1 MYLYKKQLNYITM
14 NKSIT
19 LQLLRNI
26 AQVEARI
33 LSANYY
39 EDQTEDNDKLSLD
52 ACNVLEQAE
61 TNLSLFLNKN

>member
-1 MYLYKKQLNYITM
+1 M
-14 NKSIT
+14 NKSMT

-39 EDQTEDNDKLSLD
+39 DNQTEENDSLSLE

-61 TNLSLFLNKN
+61 TNLSLYLNKN

>member
-39 EDQTEDNDKLSLD
+39 EDQTEENDKLSLD

>member
-1 MYLYKKQLNYITM
+1 M

-39 EDQTEDNDKLSLD
+39 EDQTEENDKLSLD
-52 ACNVLEQAE
+52 ACDVLEQAE
-61 TNLSLFLNKN
+61 IKLSLYLNKN

>member
-1 MYLYKKQLNYITM
+1 M

-61 TNLSLFLNKN
+61 QNLSLFLNKN

>member
-1 MYLYKKQLNYITM
+1 M

-39 EDQTEDNDKLSLD
+39 EDQTEENDKLSLD

-61 TNLSLFLNKN
+61 PNLSLFLNKN

>member
-1 MYLYKKQLNYITM
+1 M

-39 EDQTEDNDKLSLD
+39 EDQTQDNDKLSLD

-61 TNLSLFLNKN
+61 INLSLFLNKN

>member
-1 MYLYKKQLNYITM
+1 M
-14 NKSIT
+14 NKLIT

-33 LSANYY
+33 LSAKYY
-39 EDQTEDNDKLSLD
+39 DEQTEENDSLSLE

>member
-1 MYLYKKQLNYITM
+1 V
-14 NKSIT
+14 NKLIT

-39 EDQTEDNDKLSLD
+39 EDQTEENDRLSLD
-52 ACNVLEQAE
+52 ACNALEQAE
-61 TNLSLFLNKN
+61 QNLSLHLNKN

>member
-1 MYLYKKQLNYITM
+1 M
-14 NKSIT
+14 NKLIT

-33 LSANYY
+33 LSAKYY
-39 EDQTEDNDKLSLD
+39 DDQTEENDSLSLE

-61 TNLSLFLNKN
+61 TNLSLYLNKN

>member
-1 MYLYKKQLNYITM
+1 M

-39 EDQTEDNDKLSLD
+39 EDQTEENDKLSLD

-61 TNLSLFLNKN
+61 INLSLFLNKN

>member
-1 MYLYKKQLNYITM
+1 M

-39 EDQTEDNDKLSLD
+39 DDQTEENDSLSLE

-61 TNLSLFLNKN
+61 TNLSLYLNKN

>member
-1 MYLYKKQLNYITM
+1 M
-14 NKSIT
+14 NKLIT

-26 AQVEARI
+26 AQVEARV
-33 LSANYY
+33 LSAKYY
-39 EDQTEDNDKLSLD
+39 DDQTEENDSLSLE

>member
-1 MYLYKKQLNYITM
+1 M
-14 NKSIT
+14 NKLIT

-61 TNLSLFLNKN
+61 INLSLFLNKN

>member
-1 MYLYKKQLNYITM
+1 M
-14 NKSIT
+14 NKLIT

-39 EDQTEDNDKLSLD
+39 EDQTEEND
-52 ACNVLEQAE
+52 QAKPRR
-61 TNLSLFLNKN
+61 L

>member
-1 MYLYKKQLNYITM
+1 M

-61 TNLSLFLNKN
+61 INLSLFLNKN

>member
-1 MYLYKKQLNYITM
+1 M

-26 AQVEARI
+26 AYVDYRCGRVTLGEV
-33 LSANYY
+33 
-39 EDQTEDNDKLSLD
+39 DK
-52 ACNVLEQAE
+52 AE

>member
-1 MYLYKKQLNYITM
+1 M

-52 ACNVLEQAE
+52 ACSVLEQAE
-61 TNLSLFLNKN
+61 QNLSLYLKNN

>member
-1 MYLYKKQLNYITM
+1 M
-14 NKSIT
+14 NKLIT

-26 AQVEARI
+26 AQVDARI

-39 EDQTEDNDKLSLD
+39 DNQTEENDKLSLD

-61 TNLSLFLNKN
+61 QNLSLYLNKN

>member
-33 LSANYY
+33 LSAKYY
-39 EDQTEDNDKLSLD
+39 DDQTEENDKLSLD

-61 TNLSLFLNKN
+61 INLSLFLNKN

>member
-1 MYLYKKQLNYITM
+1 M
-14 NKSIT
+14 NKLIT

-33 LSANYY
+33 LSAKYY
-39 EDQTEDNDKLSLD
+39 DDQTEENDSLSLE

-61 TNLSLFLNKN
+61 NNLSLYLNKN

>member
-1 MYLYKKQLNYITM
+1 M
-14 NKSIT
+14 NKLIT

-33 LSANYY
+33 LSAKYY
-39 EDQTEDNDKLSLD
+39 DDQTEENDSLSLE

-61 TNLSLFLNKN
+61 TNLSIYLNKN

>member
-1 MYLYKKQLNYITM
+1 M
-14 NKSIT
+14 T

-39 EDQTEDNDKLSLD
+39 EDQTEENDKLSLD

-61 TNLSLFLNKN
+61 INLSLFLNKN

>member
-1 MYLYKKQLNYITM
+1 M
-14 NKSIT
+14 NKLIT

-26 AQVEARI
+26 AHVEARI
-33 LSANYY
+33 LSAKYY
-39 EDQTEDNDKLSLD
+39 EDQTEENDSLSLE